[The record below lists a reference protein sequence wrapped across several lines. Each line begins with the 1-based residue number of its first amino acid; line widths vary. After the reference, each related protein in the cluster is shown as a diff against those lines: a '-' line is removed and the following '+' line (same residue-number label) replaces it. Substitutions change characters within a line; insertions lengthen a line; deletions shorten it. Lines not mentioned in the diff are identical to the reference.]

1 MNQRGK
7 GFFGALSASARGKA
21 SHDLGI
27 VGETICKTLLAR
39 HGFVRIERVHTP
51 WKVLFKNEGGRRV
64 VKEAFPL
71 EKVEGDFIAMEKGT
85 GRKVLAEAKA
95 TEDDRIIFSRLEDHQ
110 VEALNATVEHGG
122 LAFLI
127 IIIQGIPSML
137 AWPIE
142 GFKKGKALV
151 QVGKQIFVR

>member
-1 MNQRGK
+1 M
-7 GFFGALSASARGKA
+7 SASARGKA

-110 VEALNATVEHGG
+110 VDALNGTVAENG

-127 IIIQGIPSML
+127 VIIQGKGSMIS
-137 AWPIE
+137 WPIPE
-142 GFKKGKALV
+142 FKKGKSLV
-151 QVGKQIFVR
+151 QIGNQIFVK